1 MPETPPPPELTPYD
15 HVAYPCHAH
24 RQTHPENLGAIAR
37 MCGVNAVEPSRCRV
51 LEIGCGSGENLLPMA
66 AQLPGATFFG
76 VDLAETSIREAEMAA
91 GAAGLTNIGWLAAD
105 LTKLNAA
112 EHGQWDYIIAHGVF
126 TWVPEVVRG
135 ALLRVCRELLSENG
149 IAFISYNAFPG
160 GHVRGMLREMLLYHV
175 DSAAEPK
182 VKINQGRALLKLLAD
197 GHRDTDEYGAVL
209 RAEAARVMAFNPHH
223 FYHDDLAEINQPYYV
238 EQFAAMAASFGL
250 SYVWDADFS
259 AESESH
265 LSPEVREVLSGLNQ
279 DPIRKAQYL
288 DFIKCRRFRQTLLC
302 RREAAQQTS
311 DPVKRLNTL
320 RFSCSAKG
328 PQGSNQVPGEEE
340 FRGLGDLT
348 IRTADVTAKHMMRAM
363 AEIWPGRLTWNEL
376 VVCAEGAPEATIA
389 GILQE
394 LTASGA
400 ATAFLG
406 AAPFAAA
413 LSERPVGSHLARKQL
428 EHSAT
433 VTTLGHQTVE
443 ISDELGRWLLA
454 HLDGTRTAEGLAQLL
469 ASQVNPELGEDP
481 EVSLNEAR
489 IHVDTALQSLLGLH
503 LLEA

>member
-1 MPETPPPPELTPYD
+1 MPETPVVPDLTPYD
-15 HVAYPCHAH
+15 EVAYPCHAH

-37 MCGVNAVEPSRCRV
+37 MCGVNAVEPTRCRV

-66 AQLPGATFFG
+66 AQLPGAVFFG
-76 VDLAETSIREAEMAA
+76 VDLAETSIREAGAA
-91 GAAGLTNIGWLAAD
+91 ARAAGLTNIEWLAAD

-112 EHGQWDYIIAHGVF
+112 EHGRWDYIIAHGVF
-126 TWVPEVVRG
+126 SWVPEVVRR
-135 ALLRVCRELLSENG
+135 ALLRVCRDLLTENG
-149 IAFISYNAFPG
+149 VAFISYNAFPG

-182 VKINQGRALLKLLAD
+182 IKINQGRALLKLLTD

-223 FYHDDLAEINQPYYV
+223 FYHDDLAGINQPYYV
-238 EQFAAMAASFGL
+238 EQFAAMAAAHGL

-265 LSPEVREVLSGLNQ
+265 LSPEVREVLSGLNH
-279 DPIRKAQYL
+279 DPVRKAQYL

-302 RREAAQQTS
+302 RQETVRLS
-311 DPVKRLNTL
+311 LDPVERLKSL
-320 RFSCSAKG
+320 RFSCSAKSREG
-328 PQGSNQVPGEEE
+328 DNQGEGEEE
-340 FRGLGDLT
+340 FRGVGDLT
-348 IRTADVTAKHMMRAM
+348 IRTADGTAKHLMRAM
-363 AEIWPGRLTWNEL
+363 AENWPGRLTWDEL
-376 VVCAEGAPEATIA
+376 AFASGSAPEATIA

-406 AAPFAAA
+406 AAPFVRT
-413 LSERPVGSHLARKQL
+413 LSERPLGSHLARRQL
-428 EHSAT
+428 EHSAA

-443 ISDELGRWLLA
+443 IADELGRWVLA
-454 HLDGTRTAEGLAQLL
+454 HLDGTRTAEELAALL
-469 ASQVNPELGEDP
+469 ARQVNPVLGEDP
-481 EVSLNEAR
+481 EVSLREAR
-489 IHVDTALQSLLGLH
+489 VHVDTALQSLLGLC
-503 LLEA
+503 LLEG